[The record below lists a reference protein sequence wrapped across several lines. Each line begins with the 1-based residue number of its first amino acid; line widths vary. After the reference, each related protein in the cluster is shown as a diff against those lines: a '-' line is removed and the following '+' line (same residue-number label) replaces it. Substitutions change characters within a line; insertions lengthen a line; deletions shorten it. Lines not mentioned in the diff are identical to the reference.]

1 MAVIPILKLDSNTLK
16 ARVLSG
22 SAILVA
28 GSALLSVINFGY
40 NLAVARLLGPSAFG
54 HATVVYTLLVVVSAV
69 TLSYQIVCAKVV
81 AQQSIEE
88 AKSQV
93 FRGIHRSSWLCGLG
107 VGILLVL
114 IKNPITTYLKL
125 PGSFLIILLA
135 IGAAFYIP
143 LGACRGYLQGDC
155 DFRRLASN
163 MVWEGALRLVGSL
176 ILIVAGLGVT
186 GVIAANAG
194 AVALAYFLALPK
206 LAPITTASA
215 PIRVPSGEAV
225 QAIVFFVGQILIMN
239 SDIIVVK
246 HFFLPAVAGVY
257 AAVALVGRMIFV
269 CSRSV
274 MNSMFPIAAGASA
287 RGRRDRSVLT
297 TSLALVLGMG
307 LLSSL
312 LLGLVPAGVWRIF
325 FGAGFLAVESHSI
338 SYFLVLYALTTTIY
352 SLIVV
357 VITYEMSYR
366 IVGAGWAQL
375 AFSVLIIAGM
385 YLFHTSLQQVIM
397 IQLILMLPLFVI
409 VTVPFIL
416 STLGKSSKIIGK
428 QASLREV
435 NLVRRVREDEV
446 ISEFLKNDFY
456 ASVFSKYQESLGH
469 MVISPDLEDVVE
481 NALRRAL
488 LFVRHGT
495 LWRELPRDTEWF
507 QVELKASDLDNIR
520 VFPRAQWRKLAQGSF
535 GINEI
540 CESIASGPRADS
552 VGAEFIA
559 KIRNLRDR
567 YQEQNAL
574 GAVLLIGK
582 TENGPFTILD
592 GNHRMVAAILA
603 SSETMNDKLRIFCG
617 LSPRMDACCWFE
629 TNLTTLFR
637 YGTNLLRYA
646 FHDPVDEINRLLQG

>member
-1 MAVIPILKLDSNTLK
+1 MAVIPVLKLDSKTLK

-54 HATVVYTLLVVVSAV
+54 HATVVYTLLVVVSAI
-69 TLSYQIVCAKVV
+69 TLSYQIVCAKIV
-81 AQQSIEE
+81 AQQSLEE
-88 AKSQV
+88 AKAQV
-93 FRGIHRSSWLCGLG
+93 FRGIHRSSWLCGLAVG
-107 VGILLVL
+107 VLLVL
-114 IKNPITTYLKL
+114 LKNPVTSYLKL
-125 PGSFLIILLA
+125 PGPFLIVLLA

-155 DFRRLASN
+155 DFRWLASN

-176 ILIVAGLGVT
+176 ILIMLGFGVT
-186 GVIAANAG
+186 GVIAANSG
-194 AVALAYFLALPK
+194 AVALAYFLAIPK
-206 LAPITTASA
+206 LSVKTTSSA
-215 PIRVPSGEAV
+215 PIRVPSSEGI

-246 HFFLPAVAGVY
+246 HFFLPDVAGIY

-274 MNSMFPIAAGASA
+274 MNSMFPIAAGANA
-287 RGRRDRSVLT
+287 RARRDRSVLT
-297 TSLALVLGMG
+297 TSLGLVLGMG

-312 LLGLVPAGVWRIF
+312 VLGLVPVEVWRIF
-325 FGAGFLAVESHSI
+325 FGSGFLTVQSHSI

-375 AFSVLIIAGM
+375 MFSALIIVGM
-385 YLFHTSLQQVIM
+385 YLFHNSLQQVIM
-397 IQLILMLPLFVI
+397 IQLVLMLPLFVI

-416 STLGKSSKIIGK
+416 STLGKSSKIIGERP
-428 QASLREV
+428 SLQEV

-456 ASVFSKYQESLGH
+456 ASVFTKYQGSLGQ
-469 MVISPDLEDVVE
+469 MVASPDLDEVVE

-507 QVELKASDLDNIR
+507 QVELKVSDLKNIR

-535 GINEI
+535 GITEI
-540 CESIASGPRADS
+540 CESITLGPRSD
-552 VGAEFIA
+552 VGTEFMS
-559 KIRNLRDR
+559 KIKSLRSR
-567 YQEQNAL
+567 YQEQNEL
-574 GAVLLIGK
+574 GAVLLIGQS
-582 TENGPFTILD
+582 ENGPFTILD

-603 SSETMNDKLRIFCG
+603 SPETMNQKLRIFCG

-646 FHDPVDEINRLLQG
+646 FHDPIAEINRLLQG